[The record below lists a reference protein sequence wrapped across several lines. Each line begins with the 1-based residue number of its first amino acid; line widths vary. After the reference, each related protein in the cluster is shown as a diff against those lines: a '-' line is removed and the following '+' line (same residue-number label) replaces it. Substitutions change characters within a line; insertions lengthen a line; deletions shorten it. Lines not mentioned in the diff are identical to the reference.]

1 MHNLLRLAL
10 AAATFALFAL
20 LPGVPSAQT
29 NDLLIKS
36 LYGKVFVSTVS
47 GGPFGGAIN
56 DELHISKDGDVT
68 AIIRILALRTAG
80 EKPGAYVGQVTAWAK
95 GRLTGR
101 SFRLDHAENPDAR
114 SVFGFEVA
122 RDGMTIKLLAGSG
135 RLYVRQ

>member
-95 GRLTGR
+95 GRRTGG
-101 SFRLDHAENPDAR
+101 SFRLGHAGDPGAPPGAC
-114 SVFGFEVA
+114 F
-122 RDGMTIKLLAGSG
+122 
-135 RLYVRQ
+135 